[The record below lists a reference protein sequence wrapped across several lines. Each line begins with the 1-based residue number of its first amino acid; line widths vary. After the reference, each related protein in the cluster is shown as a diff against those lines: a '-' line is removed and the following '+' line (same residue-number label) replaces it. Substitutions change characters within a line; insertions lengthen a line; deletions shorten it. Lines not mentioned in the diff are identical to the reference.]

1 MPATA
6 KKKKDPAAVA
16 LGRKGGR
23 KGGLARAANLTPAE
37 RSEGARKAVRARWA
51 KSKATRSADYRVNT
65 EGPSAMK
72 TFTEF
77 VVEPQSDGLFEMA
90 NISPKRTGL
99 PFVVWISPKAG
110 APHDVRVK
118 VSKGPKV
125 HSSEL
130 VSVAIRPD
138 VQVVGGKMTAR
149 DLAVLKKWVELNRD
163 VLIQYWDG
171 DIEYTEDALAALK
184 PLQIRTM

>member
-1 MPATA
+1 MPPAA
-6 KKKKDPAAVA
+6 KKKNPAAVA
-16 LGRKGGR
+16 LGRKGGK
-23 KGGLARAANLTPAE
+23 KGGLARAANLTPVQ
-37 RSEGARKAVRARWA
+37 RSESARKAVQARWA
-51 KSKATRSADYRVNT
+51 KSRAKRSADYIVS
-65 EGPSAMK
+65 GSPLGMK
-72 TFTEF
+72 TFNEF

-138 VQVVGGKMTAR
+138 VHVVSGGKMTAH
-149 DLAVLKKWVELNRD
+149 DLALLKKWVELNHD
-163 VLIQYWDG
+163 VIVKYWDG
-171 DIEYTEDALAALK
+171 DIEYTEDAIAALK
-184 PLQIRTM
+184 AIH

>member
-6 KKKKDPAAVA
+6 KKKDPAAVA
-16 LGRKGGR
+16 LGRKGGK
-23 KGGLARAANLTPAE
+23 KGGLARAAGMTPAQ
-37 RSEGARKAVRARWA
+37 RSESARKAVQARWT
-51 KSKATRSADYRVNT
+51 KSKAQ
-65 EGPSAMK
+65 K
-72 TFTEF
+72 
-77 VVEPQSDGLFEMA
+77 SDGLFEMA

-110 APHDVRVK
+110 APHEVRVK

-130 VSVAIRPD
+130 VSVAIRPGIH
-138 VQVVGGKMTAR
+138 VVSGGKMTTR
-149 DLAVLKKWVELNRD
+149 DLDLLKKWVGLNRD
-163 VLIQYWDG
+163 VIIQYWDG

-184 PLQIRTM
+184 PIH